1 MKTEDSV
8 ILGVKSKIAKLI
20 SQSMQE
26 NELNQYQ
33 TAMKVGTTQPR
44 ISDLVRGKINHF
56 SVESLLLIAIKIG
69 ISVEQS
75 FDPEYGVIIQLGE
88 KQ

>member
-1 MKTEDSV
+1 MKIEDSIV
-8 ILGVKSKIAKLI
+8 FGVKSKIAKLI
-20 SQSMQE
+20 SQFMQE

-33 TAMKVGTTQPR
+33 TATKVGTTQPR

-75 FDPEYGVIIQLGE
+75 FDPEYGLTIQLGDL
-88 KQ
+88 K

>member
-8 ILGVKSKIAKLI
+8 ILDVKSKIAKLI
-20 SQSMQE
+20 SQFMQE
-26 NELNQYQ
+26 NEINQYQ
-33 TAMKVGTTQPR
+33 TATKAGTTQPR
-44 ISDLVRGKINHF
+44 ISDLVRGKISHF

-75 FDPEYGVIIQLGE
+75 FDPEYGVTIQLGDL
-88 KQ
+88 K